1 MSRKKLL
8 LFLIPLLMLACKTLF
23 PEPAARQQPTI
34 APTHPALKTST
45 PRLASSTAEAD
56 SPVQKGFTLVR
67 LEPGDGTL
75 TDLLAA
81 EVQKAAALGQM
92 PVVEF
97 DAPW

>member
-1 MSRKKLL
+1 MSRKKLF
-8 LFLIPLLMLACKTLF
+8 LFLIPLLMLACKALF

-45 PRLASSTAEAD
+45 PRLASSTAEANA
-56 SPVQKGFTLVR
+56 PIQKGFTLVR
-67 LEPGDGTL
+67 LEPDEGNL
-75 TDLLAA
+75 PDLLAA
-81 EVQKAAALGQM
+81 EAQKAAALEQM